1 MNIRCKVNLHILT
14 VCQGQLSDYLYFH
27 LFYFLNYRWKFQLAR
42 SMYWSRRVV
51 QSMDLTWDDL
61 SSFFLQRGNL
71 CSCRCCSFNECMGK
85 FTILEWYVTEGT
97 DSELFFQERI
107 GVWFWLKDCKFKL
120 SESTLL
126 GYILTRF
133 QAVKPPSPLI
143 PVIVKCYPV
152 CFECMKRIVS
162 TCISHNYLFSNL
174 NLWCS
179 MLCRMGLS

>member
-1 MNIRCKVNLHILT
+1 MRIKIYFLLKILSHKVWQTLLVFQALLQITIYNMYIRCKVTLHILT

-85 FTILEWYVTEGT
+85 FTFLEWYVNEGT
-97 DSELFFQERI
+97 D
-107 GVWFWLKDCKFKL
+107 
-120 SESTLL
+120 
-126 GYILTRF
+126 
-133 QAVKPPSPLI
+133 
-143 PVIVKCYPV
+143 
-152 CFECMKRIVS
+152 
-162 TCISHNYLFSNL
+162 
-174 NLWCS
+174 
-179 MLCRMGLS
+179 